1 MNEKIAFYISSRT
14 VTLYLTVP
22 PDTRQPI
29 YMHNFLHELYTSHKS
44 FSELARKFIAET
56 DKARQ
61 NFAGSLRI
69 RRYFL
74 VRYSEQEYGPCEI
87 ASTLREEM
95 REMEHESSKRVR
107 EKSRIRK
114 QSGEEGLKCSKLASR
129 EVASALSAAVV
140 SRGRERKGFP
150 LQSWGLARL
159 EGARPKSAIPIDTDY
174 RLITSHHWNHP
185 SNDPREIATFVL
197 LEGPDICFDH
207 RYGPSTELRRVSSTI
222 LIISHFETV
231 QR

>member
-1 MNEKIAFYISSRT
+1 MNEKVVFYISSCT

-29 YMHNFLHELYTSHKS
+29 YMHNFLHELYTSYKS

-61 NFAGSLRI
+61 NFAGSLRT

-74 VRYSEQEYGPCEI
+74 VRYSKQKYGPCEI

-95 REMEHESSKRVR
+95 SEMEHESRKRVR

-129 EVASALSAAVV
+129 DVASALSAAVV
-140 SRGRERKGFP
+140 SRSRGRKGFP
-150 LQSWGLARL
+150 LQS
-159 EGARPKSAIPIDTDY
+159 
-174 RLITSHHWNHP
+174 
-185 SNDPREIATFVL
+185 
-197 LEGPDICFDH
+197 
-207 RYGPSTELRRVSSTI
+207 
-222 LIISHFETV
+222 
-231 QR
+231 